1 MPTLSTE
8 KTALELQYEQMR
20 EQVRIEKSKL
30 SDFELEELDFESMKK
45 ARIKKAQEEDSNI
58 KVRFCVA
65 KRLEFGTL
73 WCVFATEK
81 DNLNPAL
88 RV

>member
-65 KRLEFGTL
+65 RDWNLALCGAYLPLKRT
-73 WCVFATEK
+73 T
-81 DNLNPAL
+81 
-88 RV
+88 